1 MICGKICQIS
11 ASVPEVNPIPTANDK
26 ATIVTFL

>member
-1 MICGKICQIS
+1 MICGKICPIL
-11 ASVPEVNPIPTANDK
+11 ASVPEVNPIPTVNDK

>member
-1 MICGKICQIS
+1 VEKICQIS
-11 ASVPEVNPIPTANDK
+11 ASVPEVNPIPAANDK